1 MKLGKIRSPRKAL
14 YPCKFISAKQLILV
28 TISLFSE
35 TCQFFWYF
43 KRFWGRSRIFQG
55 GVGGGRWLVP
65 WGCRN
70 QCGHASKMLQFENW
84 GQFKTT
90 RHTSN
95 TTNEKLL
102 WGICPECLPLF
113 LPSNLFQ
120 FFLFFKRGVA
130 SHPIQPFPNP
140 KSAPDGSSIRESNQ
154 AKNKLFQTKRNYCFQ
169 TQNRLMRYVQIFVK
183 IHWQCYS
190 PRYFYAY
197 L

>member
-1 MKLGKIRSPRKAL
+1 MQIYLSQTTDFGNHFTLLRDVPILLVLQTVLGQI
-14 YPCKFISAKQLILV
+14 QD
-28 TISLFSE
+28 FS
-35 TCQFFWYF
+35 
-43 KRFWGRSRIFQG
+43 RWGG
-55 GVGGGRWLVP
+55 GGRGRWLVP

-84 GQFKTT
+84 VNLKLLT

-130 SHPIQPFPNP
+130 SHPIQPRPNP